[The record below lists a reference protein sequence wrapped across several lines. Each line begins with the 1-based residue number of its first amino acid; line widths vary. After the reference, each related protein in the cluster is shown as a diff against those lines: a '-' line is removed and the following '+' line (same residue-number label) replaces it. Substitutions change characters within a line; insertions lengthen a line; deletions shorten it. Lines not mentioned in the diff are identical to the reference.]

1 MLSLNEIQSFSDTVS
16 VMIMVATFLLC
27 PTLLL
32 GHTLFINSTI
42 LLYIVAIVGNGVLYG
57 IASAII
63 GLGFAL
69 LQRLI
74 AHIRNG

>member
-1 MLSLNEIQSFSDTVS
+1 
-16 VMIMVATFLLC
+16 
-27 PTLLL
+27 
-32 GHTLFINSTI
+32 
-42 LLYIVAIVGNGVLYG
+42 LYG